1 MKAVS
6 RSLFAALTLGLF
18 AAPASAQVFGMPVDF
33 RPVGT
38 GVTIHG
44 GIGRG
49 VNDNSGKITS
59 AGGGVTIGL
68 PSFQI
73 GAAVSRFGLADDEPQ
88 EISFG
93 GHAAFKLPLPPA
105 TPVSLSIG
113 AGIGVLSTDITPTE
127 SVTSI
132 FVLVGLT
139 LAINVPSPTLDVTPW
154 ISPQFRY
161 SRTGEFTIPV
171 FGTVPSESNSDFG
184 VSGGLSITLPMGFG
198 FQGLFDYDNASEAF
212 TVGGGLHY
220 AIAVPSL
227 APGM

>member
-6 RSLFAALTLGLF
+6 RSLFAALTLGMF

-49 VNDNSGKITS
+49 VNDSSGKITS

-73 GAAVSRFGLADDEPQ
+73 GAAVSRWGLKTGEPK

-113 AGIGVLSTDITPTE
+113 AGVGVVSTDITTTE

-132 FVLVGLT
+132 FVPVGLT

-161 SRTGEFTIPV
+161 SRTGAI
-171 FGTVPSESNSDFG
+171 GTDPSESNSDFG

-198 FQGLFDYDNASEAF
+198 FQGLFDYDNGSEAF
-212 TVGGGLHY
+212 TVGGGVHFT
-220 AIAVPSL
+220 IAVPSL

>member
-18 AAPASAQVFGMPVDF
+18 AAPASAQVAGMPVDF
-33 RPVGT
+33 RPVST

-49 VNDNSGKITS
+49 VNDDSGKITS

-73 GAAVSRFGLADDEPQ
+73 GAAVSRFGLGDTEPQ

-113 AGIGVLSTDITPTE
+113 AGVGVVSQEVGTQ
-127 SVTSI
+127 SGTSI
-132 FVLVGLT
+132 FVPVGLT
-139 LAINVPSPTLDVTPW
+139 RAIDLRSPTLDVTPW
-154 ISPQFRY
+154 ISPQFRDA
-161 SRTGEFTIPV
+161 RIGEFTIPG
-171 FGTVPSESNSDFG
+171 FGTFASISNSDFG
-184 VSGGLSITLPMGFG
+184 VSGGLAITLPMGFG
-198 FQGLFDYDNASEAF
+198 FQGLFDYDNASEAV
-212 TVGGGLHY
+212 TVGGGVHFT
-220 AIAVPSL
+220 IAVPSL

>member
-18 AAPASAQVFGMPVDF
+18 AAPASAQVAGMPVDF
-33 RPVGT
+33 RPVST

-49 VNDNSGKITS
+49 VNDNSGKFTS
-59 AGGGVTIGL
+59 LGGGVTIGL

-105 TPVSLSIG
+105 TPISLSIG
-113 AGIGVLSTDITPTE
+113 AGVGVVSQDFGTLSR
-127 SVTSI
+127 TSI
-132 FVLVGLT
+132 FVPVGLT

-171 FGTVPSESNSDFG
+171 LGTVPSESNSDFG

-212 TVGGGLHY
+212 TVGGGVHFT
-220 AIAVPSL
+220 IAVPSL

>member
-18 AAPASAQVFGMPVDF
+18 AAPASAQVAGMPVDY

-49 VNDNSGKITS
+49 VNDSSLKYTS

-73 GAAVSRFGLADDEPQ
+73 GAAVSRFGLGDTELQ

-113 AGIGVLSTDITPTE
+113 AGVGVLSQDVGTL
-127 SVTSI
+127 SRTSI
-132 FVLVGLT
+132 FVPVGLT

-171 FGTVPSESNSDFG
+171 LGTVPSVSNSDFG

-198 FQGLFDYDNASEAF
+198 FQGLFDYDNGSEAF
-212 TVGGGLHY
+212 TVGGGVHFT
-220 AIAVPSL
+220 IAVPSL